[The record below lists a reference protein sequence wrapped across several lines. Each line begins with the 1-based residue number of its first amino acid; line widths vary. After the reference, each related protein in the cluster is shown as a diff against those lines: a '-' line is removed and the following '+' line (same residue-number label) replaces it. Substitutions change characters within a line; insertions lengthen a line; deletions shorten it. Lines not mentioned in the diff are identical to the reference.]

1 MNADARIAPSGAS
14 FSRFENVAEDRPG
27 IYCSSRG
34 RRVTRMAF
42 ETPHETYERV
52 RAGRD
57 RYDSNDLSL
66 ARLNPW
72 VDEAREEVGRV
83 NPLKSW
89 PDRRVGWTD
98 ADIDV
103 CMGLL
108 HAKFE
113 DDEDR
118 NALAVELLSAEVVG
132 LYKRRANRAEQA
144 EANRDANHERQL
156 IQDGM
161 PPAAASGAIRAD
173 VRPEDQASQ
182 RQFERATGERTRV
195 GDPGADDRSCS
206 RSGS

>member
-1 MNADARIAPSGAS
+1 MNADARITPSGAS
-14 FSRFENVAEDRPG
+14 LSRFENVADDRPG
-27 IYCSSRG
+27 IYCISRG
-34 RRVTRMAF
+34 RRVTCMAF

-66 ARLNPW
+66 ARRNPW

-89 PDRRVGWTD
+89 PDRREGWTD

-103 CMGLL
+103 CMELL
-108 HAKFE
+108 RAKVP
-113 DDEDR
+113 DDEDCD
-118 NALAVELLSAEVVG
+118 ALAVELLSAEVVG

-161 PPAAASGAIRAD
+161 SPAAASGAIRAD

-206 RSGS
+206 NSGS

>member
-1 MNADARIAPSGAS
+1 
-14 FSRFENVAEDRPG
+14 
-27 IYCSSRG
+27 
-34 RRVTRMAF
+34 MAF
-42 ETPHETYERV
+42 ETPHVTYERV

-89 PDRRVGWTD
+89 PDRREGWTD

-103 CMGLL
+103 CMELL
-108 HAKFE
+108 SAKVE
-113 DDEDR
+113 DVEDR
-118 NALAVELLSAEVVG
+118 DALAVELLSAEVVG

-156 IQDGM
+156 IRDGM
-161 PPAAASGAIRAD
+161 PRAAASGAIRAD

-182 RQFERATGERTRV
+182 RQLEKATNARTRV

-206 RSGS
+206 HSGS